1 MNTALMPLVSFGV
14 ARFGFLLCRPGQR
27 VTGPEFAS
35 LIRQRYGYQKALEVA
50 HAFEQCGAPFSV
62 TRTRHGWQYG
72 PSVR

>member
-1 MNTALMPLVSFGV
+1 MKTTLMPLVSFGV
-14 ARFGFLLCRPGQR
+14 ASFEFLLSRPGQR

-35 LIRQRYGYQKALEVA
+35 LIRQRYAYPKALEVA
-50 HAFEQCGAPFSV
+50 LAFELCGAPFSI